1 MSRVALVGPVPPW
14 RSGIADQ
21 DIRLLRALRRLG
33 VDPLV
38 VTFSRM
44 YPPFLYPGR
53 ADRDEG
59 EFPADAG
66 EIHLLLDGWNPLS
79 FGAAA
84 RFLAGRS
91 PQLVVAP
98 WWTAFFAPHTLLLL
112 DTLGRESPETVR
124 LLLGHNVED
133 HEAGPLKSALS
144 RAVFRRADRVAVQN
158 RHAAAELSAE
168 LPGTPV
174 AVVLHPVEPREIL
187 PDREAA
193 RARLG
198 IPAEAPLFLFG
209 GILRP
214 YKGWDVLL
222 GAFRRLRRDLPSAQL
237 VFAGEPWG
245 DAGLLREEEN
255 VRLRLEY
262 LPERERALWFAA
274 SDAVV
279 CPYRHATGSGIA
291 ADALAHGRPVI
302 GTRVDGLAEV
312 VEDGVSGLLV
322 PPGDEAALAAAM
334 RRFVAERMGPRLSAG
349 AVRRASALGPETH
362 ARQLLAL
369 GGVTLSP

>member
-21 DIRLLRALRRLG
+21 DVRLLRAVRRLG
-33 VDPLV
+33 FDPLV

-44 YPPFLYPGR
+44 YPPSLYPGR
-53 ADRDEG
+53 ADRDAG
-59 EFPADAG
+59 GFPGDAG
-66 EIHLLLDGWNPLS
+66 EIHALLDGWNPWS
-79 FGAAA
+79 FDAAA
-84 RFLAGRS
+84 RFLAARA
-91 PQLVVAP
+91 PDLVVVP
-98 WWTAFFAPHTLLLL
+98 WWTSFFALHTLLLL
-112 DTLGRESPETVR
+112 SALRRESPATVT
-124 LLLGHNVED
+124 LLLGHNVRD
-133 HEAGPLKSALS
+133 HETGPLAGALA
-144 RAVFRRADRVAVQN
+144 RVVRHRADRVAVQN
-158 RHAAAELSAE
+158 RRAAAEVSAE

-174 AVVLHPVEPREIL
+174 AVVPHPVEPREVL

-198 IPAEAPLFLFG
+198 VPAEVPLFLFG

-222 GAFRRLRRDLPSAQL
+222 AAFRRLRRDVPAAQL

-245 DAGLLREEEN
+245 DAELLREEEN

-302 GTRVDGLAEV
+302 GSRVDGLEEV

-322 PPGDEAALAAAM
+322 SPGDEAALAEAM
-334 RRFVAERMGPRLSAG
+334 RRFISERMGPRLSAG
-349 AVRRASALGPETH
+349 AVRRASALGPDTH
-362 ARQLLAL
+362 ARQLLAF
-369 GGVTLSP
+369 GGVAVP

>member
-1 MSRVALVGPVPPW
+1 MSLVALVGPVPPW
-14 RSGIADQ
+14 RSGVADQ
-21 DIRLLRALRRLG
+21 DVRLLRALRRLRL
-33 VDPLV
+33 DPLV

-44 YPPFLYPGR
+44 YPPSLYPGR
-53 ADRDEG
+53 TDRDPG
-59 EFPADAG
+59 TFPSDAG
-66 EIHLLLDGWNPLS
+66 EVHALLDGWNPLS
-79 FGAAA
+79 YGAAA
-84 RFLAGRS
+84 RFLAARD
-91 PQLVVAP
+91 PDLVVVP
-98 WWTAFFAPHTLLLL
+98 WWTAFFAMHTLLLL
-112 DTLGRESPETVR
+112 SALRRESPGAVT
-124 LLLGHNVED
+124 LLLAHNVRD
-133 HEAGPLKSALS
+133 HEAGLLGGALS
-144 RAVFRRADRVAVQN
+144 RVVLHRVDRVAVQN

-174 AVVLHPVEPREIL
+174 AVVRHPVEPREIL
-187 PDREAA
+187 PDRDEA

-198 IPAEAPLFLFG
+198 IPPDAPLFLFG

-222 GAFRRLRRDLPSAQL
+222 AAFRRLRRDVPSAHL

-302 GTRVDGLAEV
+302 GSRVDGLEEV
-312 VEDGVSGLLV
+312 VEDGVSGVLV
-322 PPGDEAALAAAM
+322 PPGDEAALADAM
-334 RRFVAERMGPRLSAG
+334 RRFVSERMGPRLSAG
-349 AVRRASALGPETH
+349 AVRRALALGPDAH

-369 GGVTLSP
+369 GGVAEP

>member
-53 ADRDEG
+53 ADRDRG
-59 EFPADAG
+59 GFPTDAG
-66 EIHLLLDGWNPLS
+66 EIEAILDGWNPLS

-84 RFLAGRS
+84 RRIAARA
-91 PQLVVAP
+91 PELVVVP

-112 DTLGRESPETVR
+112 SALGRESPRSVR

-133 HEAGPLKSALS
+133 HDAGPLRSALS
-144 RAVFRRADRVAVQN
+144 KAVLRRADRVAVQN
-158 RHAAAELSAE
+158 RQAAAELSAE

-174 AVVLHPVEPREIL
+174 GVVPHPVEPLEIL

-198 IPAEAPLFLFG
+198 VPADAPLFLFG

-222 GAFRRLRRDLPSAQL
+222 AAFRRLRCDIPAAQL

-245 DAGLLREEEN
+245 DAGRIGEEEN

-262 LPERERALWFAA
+262 LPERERTLWFAA
-274 SDAVV
+274 ADAVV

-302 GTRVDGLAEV
+302 GTRVSGLAEV
-312 VEDGVSGLLV
+312 VEEGVSGLLV
-322 PPGDEAALAAAM
+322 PPGDEASLAAAM
-334 RRFVAERMGPRLSAG
+334 RRFVTERMGPRLAAG
-349 AVRRASALGPETH
+349 AARRASALGPDAH

-369 GGVTLSP
+369 GGVAVPA

>member
-1 MSRVALVGPVPPW
+1 MSRIVLVGPVPPW

-21 DIRLLRALRRLG
+21 AGRLLRALGRLG
-33 VDPLV
+33 LDPLV

-44 YPPFLYPGR
+44 YPPSLYPGR
-53 ADRDEG
+53 TDRDPG
-59 EFPADAG
+59 GFPADAG
-66 EIHLLLDGWNPLS
+66 EVHALLDGWNPWS
-79 FGAAA
+79 FHAAA
-84 RFLAGRS
+84 RQIAARA
-91 PQLVVAP
+91 PDLVVVS

-112 DTLGRESPETVR
+112 STLGRESPRSVR
-124 LLLGHNVED
+124 LLLGHNVRD
-133 HEAGPLKSALS
+133 HEAGPLAGALS
-144 RAVFRRADRVAVQN
+144 KAVLRRADRVAVQN
-158 RHAAAELSAE
+158 RNAASEVSAE

-174 AVVLHPVEPREIL
+174 AVVPHPVEPREVL

-198 IPAEAPLFLFG
+198 VPSGVPLFLFG

-222 GAFRRLRRDLPSAQL
+222 AAFRRLRRDVPSAQL

-245 DAGLLREEEN
+245 DAELLREEEN

-274 SDAVV
+274 ADAVV

-302 GTRVDGLAEV
+302 GSRVDGLEEV

-322 PPGDEAALAAAM
+322 PAGDEVALAGAM
-334 RRFVAERMGPRLSAG
+334 RRFVSERMGPRLSAG
-349 AVRRASALGPETH
+349 AVRRASALGPDAH
-362 ARQLLAL
+362 ARQLLSLA
-369 GGVTLSP
+369 GVAAP

>member
-1 MSRVALVGPVPPW
+1 MSHIALVGPVPPW

-21 DIRLLRALRRLG
+21 NIRLLRALRRLG
-33 VDPLV
+33 IDPLV

-44 YPPFLYPGR
+44 YPPSLYPGR

-66 EIHLLLDGWNPLS
+66 EILALLDGWNPLS
-79 FGAAA
+79 FDAAA
-84 RFLAGRS
+84 RRLAARA
-91 PQLVVAP
+91 PDLVLVP
-98 WWTAFFAPHTLLLL
+98 WWTTFFALHTLLLL
-112 DTLGRESPETVR
+112 SGLRRECPGTITLLLAHNVADHEGG
-124 LLLGHNVED
+124 LLGH
-133 HEAGPLKSALS
+133 ALS
-144 RAVFRRADRVAVQN
+144 KAVVRRADRVAVQN
-158 RHAAAELSAE
+158 RRAAAEISAE

-174 AVVLHPVEPREIL
+174 AVVRHPVEPLEIL
-187 PDREAA
+187 PDRDVA

-198 IPAEAPLFLFG
+198 IPADAPLFLFG

-222 GAFRRLRRDLPSAQL
+222 GAFRRLRRDVASAHL

-262 LPERERALWFAA
+262 LSVRERALWFAA

-312 VEDGVSGLLV
+312 IEDGVSGLLV
-322 PPGDEAALAAAM
+322 APGDEAALAAAM
-334 RRFVAERMGPRLSAG
+334 RRFVTERMGPRLSAG
-349 AVRRASALGPETH
+349 AARRASALGPETH

-369 GGVTLSP
+369 GGVAVSS

>member
-21 DIRLLRALRRLG
+21 NIRLLRALRRLG
-33 VDPLV
+33 FDPLV

-44 YPPFLYPGR
+44 YPPSLYPGR
-53 ADRDEG
+53 AARDEG

-66 EIHLLLDGWNPLS
+66 EVLRLLDGWNPLS
-79 FGAAA
+79 FDAAA
-84 RFLAGRS
+84 RQIASRA
-91 PQLVVAP
+91 PDLVLVS
-98 WWTAFFAPHTLLLL
+98 WWTTFFAPHTLLLL
-112 DTLGRESPETVR
+112 SGIRRECAGTIT
-124 LLLGHNVED
+124 LLLAHNVAD
-133 HEAGPLKSALS
+133 HEWGPLSHALS
-144 RAVFRRADRVAVQN
+144 RAVVRRADRVAVQN
-158 RHAAAELSAE
+158 RREAAELAGE

-174 AVVLHPVEPREIL
+174 AVVRHPVEPREIL
-187 PDREAA
+187 PDRDAA

-198 IPAEAPLFLFG
+198 IPADAPLFLFG

-214 YKGWDVLL
+214 YKGWDVLVA
-222 GAFRRLRRDLPSAQL
+222 AFRRLRRDVPAAHL

-262 LPERERALWFAA
+262 LSERERALWFAA

-312 VEDGVSGLLV
+312 IEDGVSGLLV
-322 PPGDEAALAAAM
+322 APGDEAALAAAM
-334 RRFVAERMGPRLSAG
+334 RRFVTERMGPRLSAG
-349 AVRRASALGPETH
+349 AVRRASALGPDAH

-369 GGVTLSP
+369 GGLAVSP